1 MQRNEILNH
10 MDVDELRN
18 YAALQNEMINLYGKL
33 TWTNDDMITK
43 LSDLYLAQN
52 HKADV
57 LKSLNVRRGNMAMF
71 THVMEEK
78 YKEYLPKPVTYTSE
92 GGFQ

>member
-1 MQRNEILNH
+1 MLRDKILNH

-18 YAALQNEMINLYGKL
+18 YAALQNEIINVYGSL
-33 TWTNDDMITK
+33 VCANDDVIAHW
-43 LSDLYLAQN
+43 SDLYFVQN

-57 LKSLNVRRGNMAMF
+57 LKSLNRRKSDMAMF

-78 YKEYLPKPVTYTSE
+78 YKEYFPAPTCPAE
-92 GGFQ
+92 GGFA

>member
-1 MQRNEILNH
+1 MLRNEILNH

-18 YAALQNEMINLYGKL
+18 YAALQNEMINVYGL
-33 TWTNDDMITK
+33 LVRANDDVI
-43 LSDLYLAQN
+43 DRWYNLYFAQN

-57 LKSLNVRRGNMAMF
+57 LKGLNRRKSGMEIF

-78 YKEYLPKPVTYTSE
+78 YKEYLPAPTCPAE
-92 GGFQ
+92 GGFA